1 MWGISEPTCADS
13 LAGLRW
19 VQLHSCLT
27 PLCLHGFSPQAS
39 ICRSSQPLSGFSA
52 RCLEDEQMLQAIRK
66 ANPGSDFI
74 YVVDTRPKVGIAILM
89 RVFAALDHE
98 IGHKAKLLNDCH
110 HPLGLLHLRRGCS
123 SSQSQHLDA
132 LHGCFLGVLSSW
144 LCQVLQIF
152 PLPLHRPRS
161 LYRFPISAHL
171 SLPAG

>member
-1 MWGISEPTCADS
+1 M
-13 LAGLRW
+13 
-19 VQLHSCLT
+19 HSCLT

-152 PLPLHRPRS
+152 PLLEASCWVH
-161 LYRFPISAHL
+161 SAHIKCMRFNFGDHTPKCTKFL
-171 SLPAG
+171 LGLFLK